1 MMSPRVVVR
10 SWLLLA
16 VPCAWL
22 YAPVITK
29 LVHDWSHD
37 ENYSHGFLIVP
48 LAAWFAWRQ
57 RERLLAAR
65 AQHFALVRSMSHTR
79 SFTNSPARAAECS

>member
-1 MMSPRVVVR
+1 MTLMMSPRVVS

-29 LVHDWSHD
+29 LVHDWAHD

-57 RERLLAAR
+57 RDRLTAAR
-65 AQHFALVRSMSHTR
+65 QQPSVVGLLSSSAALWRS
-79 SFTNSPARAAECS
+79 